1 MRRCFIIYV
10 FIVLVFSSCQKIEPP
25 ILPSIG
31 NSSSVND
38 MGKGREI
45 VFGAKT
51 LISAGTKA
59 SSLDSLHVSRGM
71 SVMVLSEDMP
81 DSLFVSATKASEVT
95 SLSSFYV
102 SAVKGSAGSE
112 TSVFTS
118 SEFTQ
123 VPASDPAVYSSS
135 RMWGLSDEGW
145 NFYASNLPLTFNAA
159 GTTVSASNGIDVV
172 SAYLTDGTYL
182 AQNTFVF
189 EHIFARLCD
198 VTVSAVEPYTVSD
211 VSIFIIPKTGGTF
224 NIRTGSWSDV
234 SSGSP
239 VNIAG
244 VSPGTKSNDIF
255 LVPGAYSLSAA
266 WTVSSGN
273 FTDSYADICVDV
285 ELVAGKRN
293 HILVSLGSA
302 GPVIEYVHTLSV
314 SPSSSNISIGGTQE
328 FEATYYTYESVD
340 GVTDWDNPVS
350 VESVT
355 ASYSSGDVS
364 VATVDGA
371 VVTGV
376 SEGSVVITAE
386 YEGESATASLSVSDG
401 VSGYDTPVVS
411 VSYTGSISAAGGSLT
426 PSLSYEQTVH
436 YLSGKTEKITSGGSI
451 SYSGSADGFTLNSS
465 TGVLSAT
472 ANQGV
477 ERSITVTASVTLNGK
492 TGSSSVT
499 VLQNADGVSSYDTPA
514 VSLSYDGF
522 NAAGGTNSPSL
533 SYSQTVHYV
542 SGRTST
548 ISSGGSVSYSG
559 SAAGF
564 TLNTSTGALTAS
576 ANEGVV
582 RSITV
587 TAMVTL
593 NGKSGSASASVS
605 QNADSVSSYDTP
617 SVIVSYS
624 GFGAAGGTNSPS
636 LSYSQTVYYAS
647 GKTSTVTS
655 GGSVSYS
662 GSATGFS
669 LNASSGALTAS
680 ANTGSDRSI
689 TVTASVTLN
698 GKTGSGSATVSQSA
712 DSISSYGTP
721 SVSVS
726 YSGFGAAGGTNSPS
740 LSYSQTVYYASGRTS
755 TVTSGGSVSYSGS
768 ATGFS
773 VNASSGALTASA
785 NTGSARSITVTAS
798 VTLNGKTGSG
808 SATVSQSAD
817 SVVNYHYNDRLIAYG
832 TPSVSIGSGI
842 TAGGGSATISGSVS
856 NTWQDQT
863 LYASGRVVDN
873 TARSVA
879 GSVSYAEVSDPN
891 GRFSVSGS
899 TLSHSSMGK
908 SVTTDQVTVRCYNAS
923 NTGYY
928 KDASTSVANSY
939 SDSWGNKQYG
949 DPYYGDKSY
958 GNVYN
963 GSKSYGNVY
972 NGTKSYGSVY
982 NGTKTYGNV
991 YNGSKSYGNVYN
1003 GSKSYGSVYNGSQ
1016 TNNWYVGD
1024 KEYGGYWWG
1033 DWYNNGSVYDSGSA
1047 SCYSSESLGRS
1058 YGAYYSS
1065 TRYSIYSYNQFS
1077 LSKSTNQVYIT
1088 DFLREYLMLDAR
1100 VESCSCRDWTESTRY
1115 YYSQPRVEPIRRD
1128 QYRSWTRY
1136 NYNNWS
1142 YPRYRDYSMP
1152 RYRDWSMPRY
1162 RDWSMPRYRDYSM
1175 PRYRD
1180 YSVGRYRS
1188 WNRYGTRTYTSG
1200 ATDGLSDSGTW
1211 EYLDTQYGTDQ
1222 YDTQTG
1228 TDQYDTQTGK
1238 EQYDTQ
1244 TGTEQYDTQYGTD
1257 QYDTQTGT
1265 DQYDTQSG
1273 TSKGSAYDS
1282 GNDYI
1287 TYETSTRGAAARTYS
1302 SDQVTGSGTET
1313 TVVSSR
1319 FYNVDDI
1326 TLTAKGYQVSG
1337 FASSSPVSIVKVGK
1351 KPYIRIVMTT
1361 IGPNQSTPYVANFID
1376 LTFGTTTINLYGSI
1390 SK

>member
-1 MRRCFIIYV
+1 M
-10 FIVLVFSSCQKIEPP
+10 
-25 ILPSIG
+25 
-31 NSSSVND
+31 
-38 MGKGREI
+38 
-45 VFGAKT
+45 
-51 LISAGTKA
+51 
-59 SSLDSLHVSRGM
+59 
-71 SVMVLSEDMP
+71 
-81 DSLFVSATKASEVT
+81 
-95 SLSSFYV
+95 
-102 SAVKGSAGSE
+102 
-112 TSVFTS
+112 
-118 SEFTQ
+118 
-123 VPASDPAVYSSS
+123 
-135 RMWGLSDEGW
+135 
-145 NFYASNLPLTFNAA
+145 
-159 GTTVSASNGIDVV
+159 
-172 SAYLTDGTYL
+172 
-182 AQNTFVF
+182 
-189 EHIFARLCD
+189 
-198 VTVSAVEPYTVSD
+198 
-211 VSIFIIPKTGGTF
+211 
-224 NIRTGSWSDV
+224 
-234 SSGSP
+234 
-239 VNIAG
+239 
-244 VSPGTKSNDIF
+244 
-255 LVPGAYSLSAA
+255 
-266 WTVSSGN
+266 
-273 FTDSYADICVDV
+273 
-285 ELVAGKRN
+285 
-293 HILVSLGSA
+293 
-302 GPVIEYVHTLSV
+302 
-314 SPSSSNISIGGTQE
+314 
-328 FEATYYTYESVD
+328 
-340 GVTDWDNPVS
+340 
-350 VESVT
+350 
-355 ASYSSGDVS
+355 
-364 VATVDGA
+364 
-371 VVTGV
+371 
-376 SEGSVVITAE
+376 
-386 YEGESATASLSVSDG
+386 
-401 VSGYDTPVVS
+401 
-411 VSYTGSISAAGGSLT
+411 
-426 PSLSYEQTVH
+426 
-436 YLSGKTEKITSGGSI
+436 
-451 SYSGSADGFTLNSS
+451 
-465 TGVLSAT
+465 
-472 ANQGV
+472 
-477 ERSITVTASVTLNGK
+477 
-492 TGSSSVT
+492 
-499 VLQNADGVSSYDTPA
+499 
-514 VSLSYDGF
+514 
-522 NAAGGTNSPSL
+522 
-533 SYSQTVHYV
+533 
-542 SGRTST
+542 
-548 ISSGGSVSYSG
+548 
-559 SAAGF
+559 
-564 TLNTSTGALTAS
+564 
-576 ANEGVV
+576 
-582 RSITV
+582 
-587 TAMVTL
+587 
-593 NGKSGSASASVS
+593 
-605 QNADSVSSYDTP
+605 
-617 SVIVSYS
+617 
-624 GFGAAGGTNSPS
+624 
-636 LSYSQTVYYAS
+636 
-647 GKTSTVTS
+647 
-655 GGSVSYS
+655 
-662 GSATGFS
+662 
-669 LNASSGALTAS
+669 NASSGALTAS

-689 TVTASVTLN
+689 TVTVSVTLN

-740 LSYSQTVYYASGRTS
+740 LSYSQTVYYASGRTT

-785 NTGSARSITVTAS
+785 NTGSARSITVIAS

-1003 GSKSYGSVYNGSQ
+1003 GTKSYGSVYNGSQ

-1033 DWYNNGSVYDSGSA
+1033 DWYNNGSAYDSGSA
-1047 SCYSSESLGRS
+1047 TLTSYTSLGKS
-1058 YGAYYSS
+1058 YGSEYVSYAYSVTCSS
-1065 TRYSIYSYNQFS
+1065 TWTFPSKNEALLGKTLRKFLEEINFIYNKISHYYKN
-1077 LSKSTNQVYIT
+1077 
-1088 DFLREYLMLDAR
+1088 
-1100 VESCSCRDWTESTRY
+1100 WTESTRY

-1142 YPRYRDYSMP
+1142 YPRYRDYSMPRYRDYSMP

-1228 TDQYDTQTGK
+1228 TDQYDTQTGTD
-1238 EQYDTQ
+1238 QYDTQ
-1244 TGTEQYDTQYGTD
+1244 TGTEGYDTQYGTD

-1287 TYETSTRGAAARTYS
+1287 TYETSTRGTTARTYYSDSVTNSGTDYVRQGATETLLPVTVGSMTSYPNNKITEYGVSWS
-1302 SDQVTGSGTET
+1302 SDGSGTGVPKISKDGEKIAGT
-1313 TVVSSR
+1313 KSGSSA
-1319 FYNVDDI
+1319 NVTI
-1326 TLTAKGYQVSG
+1326 TVSG
-1337 FASSSPVSIVKVGK
+1337 VSCVCRVSI
-1351 KPYIRIVMTT
+1351 P
-1361 IGPNQSTPYVANFID
+1361 
-1376 LTFGTTTINLYGSI
+1376 
-1390 SK
+1390 

>member
-1 MRRCFIIYV
+1 MKYRCFIIYV
-10 FIVLVFSSCQKIEPP
+10 FIGLVFSSCQKIEPP

-31 NSSSVND
+31 NPGND

-59 SSLDSLHVSRGM
+59 SPLDSLIVSRGM
-71 SVMVLSEDMP
+71 SVMVSSEDMA
-81 DSLFVSATKASEVT
+81 DSLFFLSTKASEVT
-95 SLSSFYV
+95 FLSSFYV

-112 TSVFTS
+112 ASVFTS
-118 SEFTQ
+118 SEFTL

-135 RMWGLSDEGW
+135 RMWGSSDEDW
-145 NFYASNLPLTFNAA
+145 IFYASNLPLTFNAA
-159 GTTVSASNGIDVV
+159 GTTVSASNGTDVV
-172 SAYLTDGTYL
+172 SAYLTDGTYM
-182 AQNTFVF
+182 AQNTLVF

-211 VSIFIIPKTGGTF
+211 VSIIITPKTGGTY

-244 VSPGTKSNDIF
+244 VSPGTKSNDIY

-273 FTDSYADICVDV
+273 FSDSYSDICVDV
-285 ELVAGKRN
+285 DLVAGKRN
-293 HILVSLGSA
+293 HILISLGSD
-302 GPVIEYVHTLSV
+302 GPVIEYVHSLSV

-328 FEATYYTYESVD
+328 YESTYYTYESVD

-350 VESVT
+350 VETVA

-376 SEGSVVITAE
+376 SEGSAVITAE
-386 YEGESATASLSVSDG
+386 YEGESATASLTVSDG

-411 VSYTGSISAAGGSLT
+411 VSYPGSISAAGGSLT
-426 PSLSYEQTVH
+426 PTLSYEQTVH
-436 YLSGKTEKITSGGSI
+436 YLSGKTEKVTSGGTV
-451 SYSGSADGFTLNSS
+451 SYSGSSDGFTLNSS
-465 TGVLSAT
+465 SGVVSAM

-492 TGSSSVT
+492 TGSASVT
-499 VLQNADGVSSYDTPA
+499 VLQNADGVSSYDTPV
-514 VSLSYDGF
+514 VSLSYGGF

-548 ISSGGSVSYSG
+548 VSSGGSVSYSG

-587 TAMVTL
+587 TA
-593 NGKSGSASASVS
+593 
-605 QNADSVSSYDTP
+605 
-617 SVIVSYS
+617 
-624 GFGAAGGTNSPS
+624 
-636 LSYSQTVYYAS
+636 
-647 GKTSTVTS
+647 
-655 GGSVSYS
+655 
-662 GSATGFS
+662 
-669 LNASSGALTAS
+669 
-680 ANTGSDRSI
+680 
-689 TVTASVTLN
+689 SVTLN
-698 GKTGSGSATVSQSA
+698 GKTGSASASVSQSA
-712 DSISSYGTP
+712 DSVSSYGTP

-726 YSGFGAAGGTNSPS
+726 YSGFGAAGGTNYPT
-740 LSYSQTVYYASGRTS
+740 LSYSQTVYYASGKTS

-785 NTGSARSITVTAS
+785 NTGSARSITVIAS

-808 SATVSQSAD
+808 SATVSQYAD
-817 SVVNYHYNDRLIAYG
+817 SVVDYHYNDRLIAYG

-842 TAGGGSATISGSVS
+842 TAAGGSATISGSVS

-873 TARSVA
+873 AARSVA
-879 GSVSYAEVSDPN
+879 GSVSFAEVSDPN

-982 NGTKTYGNV
+982 NGTKSYGAV
-991 YNGSKSYGNVYN
+991 YNGSKSYGDVYN
-1003 GSKSYGSVYNGSQ
+1003 GTKSYGSVYNGGQ
-1016 TNNWYVGD
+1016 TDNWYVGD

-1047 SCYSSESLGRS
+1047 TCYNSVSLGRS
-1058 YGAYYSS
+1058 YGSYY
-1065 TRYSIYSYNQFS
+1065 TTYAYSISNLPSSFQMTKQTYTRTAFFSAINFYAEKTPYSN
-1077 LSKSTNQVYIT
+1077 
-1088 DFLREYLMLDAR
+1088 
-1100 VESCSCRDWTESTRY
+1100 RDWTESTRY

-1142 YPRYRDYSMP
+1142 YPRYRDWSMPRYRNYSMP

-1211 EYLDTQYGTDQ
+1211 EYYDTQYGTD
-1222 YDTQTG
+1222 
-1228 TDQYDTQTGK
+1228 
-1238 EQYDTQ
+1238 
-1244 TGTEQYDTQYGTD
+1244 QYDTQYGTD

-1265 DQYDTQSG
+1265 EQYDTQAGTEQYDTQSGTDQYDTQTGTEQYDTQSG

-1287 TYETSTRGAAARTYS
+1287 TYETSTRGATARTYY
-1302 SDQVTGSGTET
+1302 SDSVTGSGTEST
-1313 TVVSSR
+1313 
-1319 FYNVDDI
+1319 
-1326 TLTAKGYQVSG
+1326 VSG
-1337 FASSSPVSIVKVGK
+1337 NPLVYTASELSFSSTYSNA
-1351 KPYIRIVMTT
+1351 RS
-1361 IGPNQSTPYVANFID
+1361 GPAISSDGSLACYT
-1376 LTFGTTTINLYGSI
+1376 YGSGTI
-1390 SK
+1390 TITYGTASKNITVYRTP